1 MLISIAK
8 KLVYS
13 ALLLFPGSVLSQYQ
27 VNGNATTLSCNC
39 YQLTPNL
46 NTQSGSVWNI
56 NSISLNQ
63 PFDFTFDIFL
73 GCNNGGADGIVFGL
87 QPVGTGIGTSGGGM
101 GFQGVTPS
109 VGFFIDTWQNTNNND
124 PIADHFSIN
133 ANGDINHNGGVNDLA
148 GPASLP
154 FNIEDCAWHTLQIT
168 WNPLTFTLQGYIDN
182 VLYLTYLSLIHI

>member
-87 QPVGTGIGTSGGGM
+87 QPVGTGIGTVSY
-101 GFQGVTPS
+101 THL
-109 VGFFIDTWQNTNNND
+109 T
-124 PIADHFSIN
+124 
-133 ANGDINHNGGVNDLA
+133 
-148 GPASLP
+148 LP
-154 FNIEDCAWHTLQIT
+154 TTML
-168 WNPLTFTLQGYIDN
+168 
-182 VLYLTYLSLIHI
+182 V